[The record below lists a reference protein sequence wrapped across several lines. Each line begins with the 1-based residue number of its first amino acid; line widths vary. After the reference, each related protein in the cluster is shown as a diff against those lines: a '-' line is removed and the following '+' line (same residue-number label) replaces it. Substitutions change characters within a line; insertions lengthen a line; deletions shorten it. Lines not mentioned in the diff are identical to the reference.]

1 MYGIDAEI
9 SVFGKIINI
18 HLRPCASAWLDT
30 SIVRAV
36 QPISSPRARLEYTS
50 SGEGVV
56 LSISTNSSSIKKMAG
71 SFWLLLYQLFIMSL

>member
-1 MYGIDAEI
+1 M
-9 SVFGKIINI
+9 
-18 HLRPCASAWLDT
+18 RPCASAWLDT

-56 LSISTNSSSIKKMAG
+56 LSISTNSSSIIMPVVPI
-71 SFWLLLYQLFIMSL
+71 LHVFIPAS